1 MSIRIIRIIAV
12 PASIL
17 LFSAVVVAQQPFSRG
32 EKVQSAGELR
42 VCIWPEYYS
51 ISYRNPRTGG
61 LEGID
66 IAMARHF
73 AADLGV
79 AARFVD
85 SSFRTLIDD
94 LLNDRCDV
102 SMHGVGATAA
112 RREKLAFSAPVL
124 RSGIYAI
131 ASKRHPLIR
140 SWGDIDRDGVI
151 VVAQAGTYMEPVMR
165 ETLKKAELLV
175 VQSPEAREQEV
186 MSGRADVFVTDYPY
200 SRKMLAIHDWA
211 ALLAP
216 PQPLAP
222 APYAYA
228 AAPGD
233 DEWLATLDAFVARA
247 KKDGRLAKAAA
258 DAGLTAIVVL
268 E

>member
-1 MSIRIIRIIAV
+1 MLIIIFRIITVFAL
-12 PASIL
+12 IL
-17 LFSAVVVAQQPFSRG
+17 LSAMTATAQQPVSRV
-32 EKVQSAGELR
+32 EKILNTGELR

-51 ISYRNPRTGG
+51 ISYRNPRTGA

-66 IAMARHF
+66 IAMAQHF

-94 LLNDRCDV
+94 LLHDRCDV
-102 SMHGVGATAA
+102 SMHGVGATTA
-112 RREKLAFSAPVL
+112 RREKLTFSAPVL
-124 RSGIYAI
+124 QGGIYAI
-131 ASKRHPLIR
+131 VGKRHPSIR
-140 SWGDIDRDGVI
+140 SWSDIDREGVI

-165 ETLKKAELLV
+165 ETLKKAELMV

-216 PQPLAP
+216 PLPLAP
-222 APYAYA
+222 AQYAYA
-228 AAPGD
+228 IAPGD
-233 DEWLATLDAFVARA
+233 DKWLATLDAFVARA
-247 KKDGRLAKAAA
+247 KRDGRLAQAAA
-258 DAGLTAIVVL
+258 DAGLSAIVVL

>member
-1 MSIRIIRIIAV
+1 MTVRFMRIVKSLAF
-12 PASIL
+12 IL
-17 LFSAVVVAQQPFSRG
+17 LWTTAAGAEQPISRG
-32 EKVQSAGELR
+32 EKVRQAGELR
-42 VCIWPEYYS
+42 VCIWPDYYS
-51 ISYRNPRTGG
+51 ISYRNPRSGV

-79 AARFVD
+79 TVRFVD

-94 LLNDRCDV
+94 LLGDRCDV

-124 RSGIYAI
+124 RGGIYAI
-131 ASKRHPLIR
+131 ASKRHPTIR
-140 SWGDIDRDGVI
+140 SWSDIDREGVI
-151 VVAQAGTYMEPVMR
+151 IVAQAGTYMEPVMR
-165 ETLKKAELLV
+165 ETLKKAELMV

>member
-1 MSIRIIRIIAV
+1 MSVKIIQIIAIA
-12 PASIL
+12 ASIL
-17 LFSAVVVAQQPFSRG
+17 LPITTLNAQQTVSRG

-51 ISYRNPRTGG
+51 ISYRNPRTGA

-66 IAMARHF
+66 IMMARHF

-79 AARFVD
+79 AVRFID

-131 ASKRHPLIR
+131 ASKHHPSIR
-140 SWGDIDRDGVI
+140 SWSDIDRQGVI
-151 VVAQAGTYMEPVMR
+151 VVVQAGTYMEPVMR

-211 ALLAP
+211 ALLTP
-216 PQPLAP
+216 PRPLAP
-222 APYAYA
+222 VPYAYA

-233 DEWLATLDAFVARA
+233 EKWLALLDAFVARA
-247 KKDGRLAKAAA
+247 KTDGRLAQAAA
-258 DAGLTAIVVL
+258 DAGLSAIVAL
-268 E
+268 D

>member
-1 MSIRIIRIIAV
+1 MSIGSFRIIAAT
-12 PASIL
+12 ASIFL
-17 LFSAVVVAQQPFSRG
+17 YAAAVGAQQPTSRV
-32 EKVQSAGELR
+32 EKVQNAGELR

-51 ISYRNPRTGG
+51 ISYRDPRTGV

-66 IAMARHF
+66 IAMARHL
-73 AADLGV
+73 AGDLGV
-79 AARFVD
+79 AMRFID
-85 SSFRTLIDD
+85 SSFRTLVDD

-102 SMHGVGATAA
+102 SMHGVGVTAA

-124 RSGIYAI
+124 RGGIYAI
-131 ASKRHPLIR
+131 ASKRHPSIR
-140 SWGDIDRDGVI
+140 SWADIDREGVI

-165 ETLKKAELLV
+165 ETLKKAELMV
-175 VQSPEAREQEV
+175 AHSPEARELEV

-211 ALLAP
+211 ALLVP

-228 AAPGD
+228 VAPGD
-233 DEWLATLDAFVARA
+233 DKWLALIDAFVVRA
-247 KKDGRLAKAAA
+247 KTDGRLARAAA
-258 DAGLTAIVVL
+258 DAGLSAIVVL
-268 E
+268 D

>member
-1 MSIRIIRIIAV
+1 MSIRIIRIITAL
-12 PASIL
+12 ASIML
-17 LFSAVVVAQQPFSRG
+17 SAAAAAQQPVSRVG
-32 EKVQSAGELR
+32 KIQNAGELR

-51 ISYRNPRTGG
+51 ISYRNPRTGA
-61 LEGID
+61 LEGLD
-66 IAMARHF
+66 VTMAQNF

-79 AARFVD
+79 AVRFVD

-94 LLNDRCDV
+94 LLHDRCDV

-124 RSGIYAI
+124 QGGIYAI
-131 ASKRHPLIR
+131 ANKHHPSIR
-140 SWGDIDRDGVI
+140 SWSDIDREGVI
-151 VVAQAGTYMEPVMR
+151 VVAQAATYMEPVMR
-165 ETLKKAELLV
+165 GILKKAELLV

-228 AAPGD
+228 VAPGD
-233 DEWLATLDAFVARA
+233 DTWLATLDAFVARA
-247 KKDGRLAKAAA
+247 KQDGRLAKAAA
-258 DAGLTAIVVL
+258 DAGLSAIVVL
-268 E
+268 D